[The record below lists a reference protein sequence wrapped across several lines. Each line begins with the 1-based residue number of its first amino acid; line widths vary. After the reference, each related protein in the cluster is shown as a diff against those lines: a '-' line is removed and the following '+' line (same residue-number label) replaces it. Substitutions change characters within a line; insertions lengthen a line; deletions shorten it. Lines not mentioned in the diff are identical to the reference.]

1 MTVDYLKNANEFP
14 EDSILRISNFNI
26 EEFKKFKDLIL
37 KVLKDKVVCFS
48 ELDFLKPNDIDILFV
63 IYKKNLGLVQTEEN
77 TFICLLTYENYIE
90 MIDIMEKYIDYN
102 LDGFAWLYTIES
114 KIDFLVSVG
123 GGW

>member
-37 KVLKDKVVCFS
+37 KVLQDKVVCLS
-48 ELDFLKPNDIDILFV
+48 ELDFLKPNNIDILFV

-114 KIDFLVSVG
+114 KINFLVSVG

>member
-63 IYKKNLGLVQTEEN
+63 IYKKNLGLIQTEEN